1 MRPTWWNEG
10 FTAELLAS
18 ELVGKSLVD
27 AMYTVFA
34 CDLECLVRTK
44 TPPIE
49 HRENRIQLFVSNDT
63 VVNAIVG

>member
-10 FTAELLAS
+10 FTIEQLAS
-18 ELVGKSLVD
+18 ELVGKLLED

-44 TPPIE
+44 TPPPE
-49 HRENRIQLFVSNDT
+49 YRENRVQLFVSNDKVIN
-63 VVNAIVG
+63 VVIG